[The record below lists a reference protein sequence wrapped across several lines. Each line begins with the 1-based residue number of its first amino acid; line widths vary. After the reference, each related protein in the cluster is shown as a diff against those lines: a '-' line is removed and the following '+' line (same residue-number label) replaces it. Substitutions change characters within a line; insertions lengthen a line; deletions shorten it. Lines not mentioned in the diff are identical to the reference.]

1 MPSKRQWR
9 LFFRILTP
17 KEKIIFFIFLT
28 SFVFSLFYLGFI
40 FYLKETKEIPANGG
54 SLIEGVV
61 GYPRFINPIYSP
73 ISDIDQGLVELA
85 FSGLMKY
92 DSQGNLVPD
101 LVESYE
107 IKEGGKVYDVY
118 LKDNLYWSD
127 SHPLTADD
135 VIFTVKIIQD
145 PDYKSPQ
152 MIKWLGVDV
161 EKISD
166 SAIRFKLKNPYCC
179 FLETLT
185 QKVIPKHIWENVGVQ
200 NFPFSVYNNLKVV
213 GSGPFKLKEVKQDV
227 DGKITSLTLTRN
239 PYYFGKSPYLEQI
252 VFVFFENEES
262 LLKNYKKEKIKSF
275 SLNNLENLNK
285 IDKKDFYIYRF
296 VFPRYFALFFN
307 PEKTKI
313 LSEKNV
319 KLALNYATNKNEI
332 LEKILLG
339 YGKIVYSPVLPEIYH
354 LTPKKDA
361 YPFNFD
367 LAQELLDKA
376 GFLINEEG
384 KRIKKIKISSSLQFK
399 TDLKEGSRGE
409 EVENLQKCLS
419 KDPQLYPSGDINGY
433 FGKTTKEAVI
443 KFQEKYSDE
452 ILVPFGLSKGTGIV
466 SKATREKLNKICFP
480 EESLNLKLSIST
492 IDQPILK
499 ATANFLKEEWE
510 KLGATI
516 EIKIY
521 SEKEIK
527 EVIKERDYEILLF
540 GETLGL
546 LPDFYSFWHSNQKR
560 DPGQNLALYQNQEVD
575 KILEE
580 SRQTINESERKEK
593 LEKLQD
599 ILIEEVPAIFLYN
612 IDYLYLAQ
620 KKVNGIQE
628 NIITE
633 PAKRFINIENWYTKT
648 KRIWQ

>member
-1 MPSKRQWR
+1 
-9 LFFRILTP
+9 
-17 KEKIIFFIFLT
+17 
-28 SFVFSLFYLGFI
+28 
-40 FYLKETKEIPANGG
+40 
-54 SLIEGVV
+54 
-61 GYPRFINPIYSP
+61 
-73 ISDIDQGLVELA
+73 
-85 FSGLMKY
+85 
-92 DSQGNLVPD
+92 
-101 LVESYE
+101 
-107 IKEGGKVYDVY
+107 
-118 LKDNLYWSD
+118 
-127 SHPLTADD
+127 
-135 VIFTVKIIQD
+135 
-145 PDYKSPQ
+145 
-152 MIKWLGVDV
+152 
-161 EKISD
+161 
-166 SAIRFKLKNPYCC
+166 
-179 FLETLT
+179 
-185 QKVIPKHIWENVGVQ
+185 
-200 NFPFSVYNNLKVV
+200 
-213 GSGPFKLKEVKQDV
+213 
-227 DGKITSLTLTRN
+227 
-239 PYYFGKSPYLEQI
+239 
-252 VFVFFENEES
+252 
-262 LLKNYKKEKIKSF
+262 
-275 SLNNLENLNK
+275 
-285 IDKKDFYIYRF
+285 
-296 VFPRYFALFFN
+296 
-307 PEKTKI
+307 
-313 LSEKNV
+313 
-319 KLALNYATNKNEI
+319 
-332 LEKILLG
+332 
-339 YGKIVYSPVLPEIYH
+339 
-354 LTPKKDA
+354 
-361 YPFNFD
+361 
-367 LAQELLDKA
+367 
-376 GFLINEEG
+376 
-384 KRIKKIKISSSLQFK
+384 
-399 TDLKEGSRGE
+399 
-409 EVENLQKCLS
+409 
-419 KDPQLYPSGDINGY
+419 
-433 FGKTTKEAVI
+433 
-443 KFQEKYSDE
+443 
-452 ILVPFGLSKGTGIV
+452 VPFGLSKGTGIV